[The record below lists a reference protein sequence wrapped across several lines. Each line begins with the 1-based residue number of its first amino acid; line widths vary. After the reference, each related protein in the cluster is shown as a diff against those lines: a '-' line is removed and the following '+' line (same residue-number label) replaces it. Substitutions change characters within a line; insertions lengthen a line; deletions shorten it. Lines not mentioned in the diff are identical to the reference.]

1 MPASLSELH
10 VTLWHWLGFTAFV
23 VIALAIDLGVF
34 HRKSH
39 EVSMRE
45 ALGWTVVWAF
55 FAMAFGFWAA
65 PSLVPSWTSQYTTQF
80 ITGYLVELSL
90 SMDNVFVIA
99 LIFSYFRVPLAW
111 QHRVLFWGILGA
123 LVMRG
128 IMIGAGTTL
137 IKHFHWMLYV
147 MGAFLVVTGVKM
159 LFAGGE
165 NSIQPER
172 NWVVR
177 FVRRIFPLSQEFDGD
192 RFTTRRNGRTLL
204 TPLALVLVVVETTD
218 LIFALDSIP
227 AIFGVSNEPF
237 LVFTSNVFAV
247 LGLRSLYFVLARAM
261 RYFRFLKYGLSLV
274 LVFIGFKMLFE
285 IWLRE
290 WLGDQLTNISLFF
303 VIGIL
308 VVSVL
313 ASLVFRVDEEKSN
326 P

>member
-1 MPASLSELH
+1 MIGVEAAVCSWARRRVASS
-10 VTLWHWLGFTAFV
+10 
-23 VIALAIDLGVF
+23 
-34 HRKSH
+34 
-39 EVSMRE
+39 
-45 ALGWTVVWAF
+45 
-55 FAMAFGFWAA
+55 
-65 PSLVPSWTSQYTTQF
+65 VP
-80 ITGYLVELSL
+80 
-90 SMDNVFVIA
+90 
-99 LIFSYFRVPLAW
+99 
-111 QHRVLFWGILGA
+111 
-123 LVMRG
+123 VMRG